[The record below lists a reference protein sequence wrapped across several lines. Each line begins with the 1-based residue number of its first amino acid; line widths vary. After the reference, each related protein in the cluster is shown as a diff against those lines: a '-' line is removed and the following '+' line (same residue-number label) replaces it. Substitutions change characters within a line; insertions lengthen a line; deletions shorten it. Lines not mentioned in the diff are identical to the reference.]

1 MIGKLIVGII
11 VGTLRLISYIPFIG
25 YPLARTI
32 GFVLENLLRLIA
44 NLIKSLPYILGIAF
58 FILLVVY
65 WR

>member
-32 GFVLENLLRLIA
+32 EFVLENLLRLIA

>member
-1 MIGKLIVGII
+1 MIGKLIAGIV

-32 GFVLENLLRLIA
+32 EFVLENLLRLIA